1 MSIKP
6 TTDILNGI
14 HSVLSF
20 EHVRNFRCCCHTTYF
35 SRFKIYPRHNT
46 KLLPIPKRKR
56 RLNTKTNY
64 WISYLNNSW
73 KRTELKMDIIWETHQ
88 YGNKSQ
94 RLLLFIFMHVS
105 RVTSSAPTRLWKRH
119 VYLGAQN
126 FCFVMLKIVVG
137 KSISWFILILI
148 LSRLFN
154 IAI

>member
-6 TTDILNGI
+6 TTTDILNGI

-35 SRFKIYPRHNT
+35 SRFKIYPRHTILNFCQFP
-46 KLLPIPKRKR
+46 KEKDALIPK
-56 RLNTKTNY
+56 L
-64 WISYLNNSW
+64 IIEFLYLNNSW

-126 FCFVMLKIVVG
+126 FV
-137 KSISWFILILI
+137 
-148 LSRLFN
+148 LSC
-154 IAI
+154 

>member
-105 RVTSSAPTRLWKRH
+105 RVTSSAPESAMKETCVPRGTK
-119 VYLGAQN
+119 
-126 FCFVMLKIVVG
+126 FCFVMLIIVVG
-137 KSISWFILILI
+137 KSIRWFILSLI
-148 LSRLFN
+148 FSRLFT

>member
-1 MSIKP
+1 MDAYVNK
-6 TTDILNGI
+6 TYNRHFKWDT
-14 HSVLSF
+14 
-20 EHVRNFRCCCHTTYF
+20 FRVIIRTCQEFSLLLPYHIF

-56 RLNTKTNY
+56 RLDTKTNY

-105 RVTSSAPTRLWKRH
+105 RVTSSAPESAMKETCVL
-119 VYLGAQN
+119 YLGARN
-126 FCFVMLKIVVG
+126 FV
-137 KSISWFILILI
+137 
-148 LSRLFN
+148 LSC
-154 IAI
+154 

>member
-1 MSIKP
+1 MDAYVNK
-6 TTDILNGI
+6 TYNRHFKWDT
-14 HSVLSF
+14 
-20 EHVRNFRCCCHTTYF
+20 FRVIIRTCQEF
-35 SRFKIYPRHNT
+35 SLLLPYHIFYPIQNISQTHNS

-126 FCFVMLKIVVG
+126 FV
-137 KSISWFILILI
+137 
-148 LSRLFN
+148 LSC
-154 IAI
+154 